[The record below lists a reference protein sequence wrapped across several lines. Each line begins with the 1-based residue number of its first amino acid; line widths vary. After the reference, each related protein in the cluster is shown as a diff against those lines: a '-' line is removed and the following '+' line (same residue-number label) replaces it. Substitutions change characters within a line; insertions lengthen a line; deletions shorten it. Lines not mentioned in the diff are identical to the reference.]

1 MRKLQAYSWPGNV
14 RQLRAAIENA
24 AVMCE
29 NDVIDAESFPLAGV
43 SELPSSGTHKT
54 LDLPMSL
61 DMEEIETWAIRKALK
76 QTTGNVSHAAK
87 LLGMSRDTLH
97 TKIKKK
103 GIDREAIVNSS
114 AIAGTGEPV
123 AVE

>member
-1 MRKLQAYSWPGNV
+1 V

-24 AVMCE
+24 AVMSE

-43 SELPSSGTHKT
+43 SEMPSSGAHKAV
-54 LDLPMSL
+54 DLHTSL

-103 GIDREAIVNSS
+103 GIDREAIINST
-114 AIAGTGEPV
+114 AIAGTE
-123 AVE
+123 AVGVE